1 MTEPLRPLSIGELL
15 DRTFSLYRQ
24 NFKLFV
30 GVSILGPVAM
40 LCYQM
45 AAAAVGVGSA
55 HSGVIQNRGSII
67 VTVIAGVIFYMVGY
81 SISLAATVRA
91 VAAVYLGKAIRIGEA
106 YASAKGRVLR
116 VFGVLFAAG
125 AIGGLGGML
134 IFGLGIA
141 IMTGAVAGGKAAAG
155 PPGAIVGAIV
165 GTVAVIA
172 SILMAIRF
180 AMRYALSLQACVVEN
195 LTVGASLKRSKVL
208 TKGAYKRVVTVMVVC
223 SVVVMALAFLFV
235 ALAQVTLYLLAPRGA
250 GIFANQVA
258 TQIAHL
264 ISGVLGAPLATIAMS
279 LVYYDERVRKEAFD
293 LQFLMES
300 LDGATSTDASSVTPS
315 MG

>member
-40 LCYQM
+40 LSYQM
-45 AAAAVGVGSA
+45 AAAAVGVGST

-67 VTVIAGVIFYMVGY
+67 VTVIAGVIFYMAGY

-91 VAAVYLGKAIRIGEA
+91 VAAVYLGKAIHIGEA
-106 YASAKGRVLR
+106 YASVKGRVLR

-125 AIGGLGGML
+125 AIAGTGGAL

-141 IMTGAVAGGKAAAG
+141 VMTGAVAGGKAAAG
-155 PPGAIVGAIV
+155 PTGAIVGAIV

-180 AMRYALSLQACVVEN
+180 AMRYALSLQACVVED
-195 LTVGASLKRSKVL
+195 LTVGASLSRSKAL
-208 TKGAYKRVVTVMVVC
+208 TKGAYKRVVTVMAVC
-223 SVVVMALAFLFV
+223 SVVVMVLAFLFA
-235 ALAQVTLYLLAPRGA
+235 ALAQVALYLLAPRGA

-258 TQIAHL
+258 MEIAHL
-264 ISGVLGAPLATIAMS
+264 VSGVLGAPLATIAMS

-300 LDGATSTDASSVTPS
+300 LDGANPADASSVSPS